1 MNKIKL
7 INKLRQRKYRDELG
21 LFIVEGDKLIEEI
34 PKDLVEFVVTVD
46 EVGEREFKKLS
57 ELTTPQSKIAVCH
70 RIQLNSS
77 FNIQHSKLTVVLD
90 RIQDP
95 NNVGAILRSTAAAGL
110 KNVILLEGTADP
122 FNLKSVRASMGAIF
136 HLNLINM
143 SEEELLNSNLNL
155 VSAHIEGV
163 NYRNFAMPKN
173 AALIL
178 GNEGQGVSQNL
189 LETSQKI
196 TIPIQNVES
205 LNVNAAA
212 AILIFQFNCSQETKF

>member
-7 INKLRQRKYRDELG
+7 INKLKQRKYRDEFG
-21 LFIVEGDKLIEEI
+21 LFVVEGDKLITEI
-34 PKDLVEFVVTVD
+34 PNELLEFIISVD
-46 EVGEREFKKLS
+46 EIGEREFNKLS
-57 ELTTPQSKIAVCH
+57 ELTTPQTKIAVCKKPSFEES
-70 RIQLNSS
+70 LNR
-77 FNIQHSKLTVVLD
+77 NEKLKIVLD

-110 KNVILLEGTADP
+110 SDVIFLDGTNDP
-122 FNLKSVRASMGAIF
+122 FNSKSIRASMGAIF

-143 SEEELLNSNLNL
+143 TEDELISSKLNL
-155 VSAHIEGV
+155 IAAHMEGTD
-163 NYRNFAMPKN
+163 YHDFTLPKS

-178 GNEGQGVSQNL
+178 GNEGQGVHLSL
-189 LETSQKI
+189 LEVATKI

-212 AILIFQFNCSQETKF
+212 AILIFHFAN